1 MGGNELFKKYN
12 QDKWKDLD
20 DLKSITFV
28 CGYCGS
34 KTGNNKGYAWYEDGF
49 GYESSNDIAIYICP
63 VCGRPVFKEYGMY
76 TPGAIYGSS
85 IAGLPENIESLYDE
99 ARNSYQVNAYT
110 GVVLLCRKI
119 LANVAVHYG
128 AKDGQSFAKY
138 VDYLVDNGYVPANS
152 RNWVDDIR
160 QEGNHATHN
169 QEAETEENAKTILDF
184 VQMLLMI
191 NFQFNDAY
199 KSKK

>member
-1 MGGNELFKKYN
+1 M
-12 QDKWKDLD
+12 
-20 DLKSITFV
+20 
-28 CGYCGS
+28 
-34 KTGNNKGYAWYEDGF
+34 A
-49 GYESSNDIAIYICP
+49 
-63 VCGRPVFKEYGMY
+63 
-76 TPGAIYGSS
+76 
-85 IAGLPENIESLYDE
+85 
-99 ARNSYQVNAYT
+99 VN
-110 GVVLLCRKI
+110 
-119 LANVAVHYG
+119 YG

-169 QEAETEENAKTILDF
+169 QEAETEGNAKTILDF